1 MSVSIDMYA
10 CARVKI
16 RCNTHSL
23 GPYMNVPFEQN
34 DVSIQVVIV
43 ILETSYRRARR
54 DIFDGTNDGL
64 VKLIWGTRGRE
75 MRGRGWISLK
85 NDM

>member
-10 CARVKI
+10 CARVKM

-64 VKLIWGTRGRE
+64 VKLSWRTRERE
-75 MRGRGWISLK
+75 KQMKGRG
-85 NDM
+85 